1 MTAVS
6 TQACGAVLRVTI
18 ERPEAHNAL
27 NREVLQGLVRA
38 IEGAEADPAVRAVVL
53 TGRGTTAFSAGADL
67 KEIAAMGP
75 DEAADAIAAGQAT
88 MDRVAAADVPVVAAV
103 DGLALGGGFELALA
117 ATFTVL
123 SESASLGLPES
134 GLGLIPG
141 YGGTQRLPR
150 AIGAR
155 TATYLMTTGT
165 RLDARRAY
173 ELGLSPVAPVPSAR
187 LVDTA
192 HEIADRIERE
202 LVGRNVLQGRWTFQ
216 VVEEYDDGYY
226 ATFKELDRFARDQL
240 VGGKRHLYEAEM
252 KEDRRTDGRPGH
264 EATP

>member
-1 MTAVS
+1 
-6 TQACGAVLRVTI
+6 
-18 ERPEAHNAL
+18 
-27 NREVLQGLVRA
+27 
-38 IEGAEADPAVRAVVL
+38 
-53 TGRGTTAFSAGADL
+53 
-67 KEIAAMGP
+67 MGP

-192 HEIADRIERE
+192 HEIADRIAA
-202 LVGRNVLQGRWTFQ
+202 QGPRAVRSILRAVRGGADGSLATGLGLEAGLAALA
-216 VVEEYDDGYY
+216 VAGAESAEGVE
-226 ATFKELDRFARDQL
+226 AFLA
-240 VGGKRHLYEAEM
+240 
-252 KEDRRTDGRPGH
+252 RRTPRFVDGASNGE
-264 EATP
+264 EAVS